1 MRYIRF
7 LKVPKTDGKT
17 ITALITVTSDLGEDF
32 LAADV
37 ALAATIRSPEYN
49 GDIFL
54 RKSIKWTAGMRALPL
69 TFDVRHCDLDWPVV
83 VHVGPKSNQVS
94 DRFERQNN
102 NPELPSL
109 ISAWSSILD
118 APAGIKEAEKK
129 VERRFT
135 PLSNR
140 TLSIWEET
148 GDSIARHIWSVF
160 LLFGFSVPTLTR
172 ARDAGVGM
180 AAFFD
185 KTIAMQYDSLPILDS
200 TLSSATYKKLHV
212 LELGTGCGI
221 VGISLAQIIPDCEV
235 TLTDLP
241 EAREIAEK
249 NIEGMNPAMSSSA
262 TFVPLDW
269 DEELPQVVRER
280 QYDLVIISD
289 CTYNPDSSPALV
301 NTLKALA
308 ARSPKAIIVMGMKV
322 RHESEAIFFELM
334 KKGGFIQA
342 VQTRQPLPRDD
353 ADFSLS
359 GNIDIYIYHSAY
371 RPRSPRDPRNVLDRS
386 PISF

>member
-7 LKVPKTDGKT
+7 LKVPKTDGNT
-17 ITALITVTSDLGEDF
+17 ISALVTVTSDLGEDF
-32 LAADV
+32 LASDIL
-37 ALAATIRSPEYN
+37 LAATIRSPEYN

-54 RKSIKWTAGMRALPL
+54 RKSLKWTAGMRALAVS
-69 TFDVRHCDLDWPVV
+69 FDVQHCDLDWPVV
-83 VHVGPKSNQVS
+83 MHIGPKSNQIS
-94 DRFERQNN
+94 DRFERQDNH
-102 NPELPSL
+102 PELPSL

-118 APAGIKEAEKK
+118 APAGIREAEKK

-148 GDSIARHIWSVF
+148 GDSIARHVW
-160 LLFGFSVPTLTR
+160 
-172 ARDAGVGM
+172 DAGVGM

-185 KTIAMQYDSLPILDS
+185 KTIAMQYDSLPLLDS

-212 LELGTGCGI
+212 IELGTGCGI
-221 VGISLAQIIPDCEV
+221 VGISLAQIVPDCEV

-249 NIEGMNPAMSSSA
+249 NIDVMNPAMSSSA

-269 DEELPQVVRER
+269 DEPLPQVVRER
-280 QYDLVIISD
+280 QYDMVIVSD

-301 NTLKALA
+301 DTLKALA
-308 ARSPKAIIVMGMKV
+308 ARSPKAIVVLAMKV

-334 KKGGFIQA
+334 KKGGFVEA
-342 VQTRQPLPRDD
+342 VKTRQPLPQDHSD
-353 ADFSLS
+353 YSNS
-359 GNIDIYIYHSAY
+359 GHVDIYIFHSAF
-371 RPRSPRDPRNVLDRS
+371 RPRSPRDSPRDTYGAVRRASGS
-386 PISF
+386 P